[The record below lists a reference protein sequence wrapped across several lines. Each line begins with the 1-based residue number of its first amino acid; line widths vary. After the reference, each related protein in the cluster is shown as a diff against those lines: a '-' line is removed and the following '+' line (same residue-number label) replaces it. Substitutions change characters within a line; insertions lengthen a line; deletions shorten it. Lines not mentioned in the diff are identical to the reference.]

1 MLQNRG
7 TVHYL
12 ATFHTHTG
20 AMKFE
25 KALKGLGVWCQMKPV
40 PRKLSS
46 SCGVCVEYEGREPAD
61 LPKEDIS
68 RIYQMEGN
76 TYHMVFENE

>member
-1 MLQNRG
+1 MRQNNGETR
-7 TVHYL
+7 YL

-25 KALKGLGVWCQMKPV
+25 RALKSQGLWCQMKPV

-46 SCGVCVEYEGREPAD
+46 SCGVCVEYKDKPSGD
-61 LPKEDIS
+61 LPMDDLS
-68 RIYQMEGN
+68 RIYRVEGN
-76 TYHMVFENE
+76 DYLMEYENE

>member
-1 MLQNRG
+1 MQQSNG

-46 SCGVCVEYEGREPAD
+46 SCGVCVEYEGREPDD

-68 RIYQMEGN
+68 RIYLMEG
-76 TYHMVFENE
+76 TAYHMVFEND